1 MRFRKL
7 TNFALA
13 AALAAAPAAL
23 STAFAATP
31 ADVQPGMTVVDPAGG
46 TVGTVVGISGDNLIL
61 KTSKHEVQLP
71 MSSFTASEGKLL
83 FAMTAAQLDAE
94 TEKAMAEASA
104 SVTTGAKVFGS
115 DGTLAGTIEAVDD
128 QLVTI
133 KLTGGETVRL
143 PRNAVAGGN
152 EGARLGMTTE
162 QLGQLASQASQTAA
176 GDPAATPSDSPSAS
190 N

>member
-7 TNFALA
+7 TNIALA
-13 AALAAAPAAL
+13 AALAASPMAL
-23 STAFAATP
+23 SAAFAATP
-31 ADVQPGMTVVDPAGG
+31 AEVHPGMTVVDPAGG
-46 TVGTVVGISGDNLIL
+46 TVGTVIGVNGDNLIL
-61 KTSKHEVQLP
+61 KTAKHEVQLP
-71 MSSFTASEGKLL
+71 MSSFTADQGKLL

-94 TEKAMAEASA
+94 TEKAMAAASA
-104 SVTTGAKVFGS
+104 SVAAGAQVFGS

-133 KLTGGETVRL
+133 KLAGGESVRL

-152 EGARLGMTTE
+152 EGARLGMTTA
-162 QLGQLASQASQTAA
+162 QLGQLASQAETAS
-176 GDPAATPSDSPSAS
+176 GEPAATPADSPSAS